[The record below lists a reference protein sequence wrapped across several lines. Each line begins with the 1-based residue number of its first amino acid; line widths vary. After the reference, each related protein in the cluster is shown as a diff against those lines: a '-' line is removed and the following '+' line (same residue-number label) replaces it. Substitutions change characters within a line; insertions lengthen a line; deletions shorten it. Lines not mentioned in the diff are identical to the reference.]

1 VKKIYLIVSALFFV
15 FTLNAQESVIS
26 EINNVLSSSKGK
38 KAAAEKIKSEQKKV
52 EQEKLI
58 AEGAKKPLAPNPDS
72 IVIIPNVIAVEPN
85 DSASIEGICDGILNQ
100 VPKKKF
106 TTEKEWEKE
115 YLITNQVAYK
125 QTHLLDSSYKVF
137 GWHPFWMG
145 SAFKS
150 YNFSLLSV
158 IAYFSYELNPQ
169 TGDYYSIHNWNTTA
183 LLDSAH
189 AHNCKVV
196 LTVTNF
202 NTQNNIKFLTNKAA
216 QKNFIK
222 NIITLLKDR
231 NGDGVNIDFEC
242 VPGKCKDLLTNF
254 LIDLS
259 TSLKTEKSSYLLT
272 IALPPVDFS
281 QSFNLSQLDR
291 YVDLFVIMG
300 YEYHG
305 IFSKTAGPIA
315 PLGSGNKWMA
325 LNVEKS
331 VDAYLTTGVTPKKLL
346 LGVPYYGS
354 EWLTNDL
361 TFPSPAKAFLKF
373 HTYRGVKDLTGNY
386 GGVLDDVSVSK
397 YYAYRDPADM
407 YHQIWF
413 EDTATLS
420 QKYEL
425 VKKKKIGGI
434 GIWALGYDNGHEEL
448 WKLIANKFAY
458 SDAQLAN
465 VAKAKPKGKFF
476 IRRIMNFMM
485 RLARNPKAVF
495 ANPRPLVTLM
505 GCLVGVS
512 VVGLFI
518 LLSYGYRFR
527 RLFKLGLQGGIA
539 TMIVL
544 ILALLLMLS
553 RYISFKEA
561 YILVGGVLIGLVL
574 FFVFSRRFLSEKDL
588 P

>member
-1 VKKIYLIVSALFFV
+1 VKKFYLLLVFAIVFA
-15 FTLNAQESVIS
+15 FTLKAQDESVIS
-26 EINNVLSSSKGK
+26 EINNVLSSAKSK
-38 KAAAEKIKSEQKKV
+38 KAAEQKKV
-52 EQEKLI
+52 EQEKAAI
-58 AEGAKKPLAPNPDS
+58 EAKKTPVPKPDS
-72 IVIIPNVIAVEPN
+72 IVVIPKVIEAEQV
-85 DSASIEGICDGILNQ
+85 DSTSIEEICDGILNQ
-100 VPKKKF
+100 IPKKKL
-106 TTEKEWEKE
+106 TTEKEWETE
-115 YLITNQVAYK
+115 YLITNQVTYK
-125 QTHLLDSSYKVF
+125 KTHTLDSAFKVF

-158 IAYFSYELNPQ
+158 VAYFSYELNPQ
-169 TGDYYSIHNWNTTA
+169 TGDYNSIHNWKTTN
-183 LLDSAH
+183 LIDSAH
-189 AHNCKVV
+189 MHNCKVV

-202 NTQNNIKFLTNKAA
+202 NIQNNLKFLTNKAA
-216 QKNFIK
+216 QKNLIQK
-222 NIITLLKDR
+222 IITLLKER

-242 VPGKCKDLLTNF
+242 VPGKCRDLLTNF

-272 IALPPVDFS
+272 IALPPVDFEK
-281 QSFNLSQLDR
+281 SFNLAQLDR
-291 YVDLFVIMG
+291 YIDLFVIMG

-361 TFPSPAKAFLKF
+361 TFPSPVKSFLKF

-397 YYAYRDPADM
+397 YYAYRDPGDQ

-413 EDTATLS
+413 EDSVTLG

-434 GIWALGYDNGHEEL
+434 GIWALGYDNGHDEL
-448 WKLIANKFAY
+448 WKQIANKFAY
-458 SDAQLAN
+458 SDAQLTGI
-465 VAKAKPKGKFF
+465 VKAKPKRAFF
-476 IRRIMNFMM
+476 LVRFMNFMM
-485 RLARNPKAVF
+485 RAARNPKAVF
-495 ANPRPLVTLM
+495 SNPRPLVTLM
-505 GCLVGVS
+505 GCFLGLS
-512 VVGLFI
+512 VAGIFI
-518 LLSYGYRFR
+518 LISYGYRFR
-527 RLFKLGLQGGIA
+527 RLLKLALQGGVA

-544 ILALLLMLS
+544 CIALILMLR

-561 YILVGGVLIGLVL
+561 YILVGGVLIGLAL
-574 FFVFSRRFLSEKDL
+574 FYFFSRRFLSEKDL

>member
-1 VKKIYLIVSALFFV
+1 MQVKKKILLLLFTVFYA
-15 FTLNAQESVIS
+15 FTLSAQESVIS
-26 EINNVLSSSKGK
+26 EINNVISKNK
-38 KAAAEKIKSEQKKV
+38 KTTSEQKKV
-52 EQEKLI
+52 EQ
-58 AEGAKKPLAPNPDS
+58 KKEAANEVKVSPTPKPDS
-72 IVIIPNVIAVEPN
+72 TIVPKALATEPE
-85 DSASIEGICDGILNQ
+85 DSASIKAICDGILNQ
-100 VPKKKF
+100 IPKKKLS
-106 TTEKEWEKE
+106 TEKEWEKE
-115 YLITNQVAYK
+115 YLITNQVSYK

-158 IAYFSYELNPQ
+158 VAYFSYELNPQ
-169 TGDYYSIHNWNTTA
+169 TGDYNSIHNWSTTA
-183 LLDSAH
+183 LVDSAH

-202 NTQNNIKFLTNKAA
+202 GYQNNATFLNNKAA

-222 NIITLLKDR
+222 KIITLLKDR

-242 VPGKCKDLLTNF
+242 VAGKYRDLLTNF

-272 IALPPVDFS
+272 IALPPVDFQ
-281 QSFNLSQLDR
+281 QSFNLAQLDR
-291 YVDLFVIMG
+291 YMDLFVIMG

-361 TFPSPAKAFLKF
+361 TFPSTARSFLKF

-397 YYAYRDPADM
+397 YYAYRDPLDI

-413 EDTATLS
+413 EDTVTLS

-434 GIWALGYDNGHEEL
+434 GIWALGYDNGHDEL
-448 WKLIANKFAY
+448 WKLIASRFAY
-458 SDAQLAN
+458 NNAQLAAI
-465 VAKAKPKGKFF
+465 AKVKPKGKFF
-476 IRRIMNFMM
+476 LVRLMNFMM
-485 RLARNPKAVF
+485 RIARNPKAVF
-495 ANPRPLVTLM
+495 TNPRPLMTLT
-505 GCLVGVS
+505 GCLLGLS
-512 VVGLFI
+512 VAGIFI
-518 LLSYGYRFR
+518 LFSYGYRFK
-527 RLFKLGLQGGIA
+527 RLFKLALQGGVA
-539 TMIVL
+539 TMIIL
-544 ILALLLMLS
+544 CLALVLMLR
-553 RYISFKEA
+553 RYISLKEA
-561 YILVGGVLIGLVL
+561 YIMVGGVLIGLLL
-574 FFVFSRRFLSEKDL
+574 FYIFSRRFLSEKDL